1 MAHDTIVEINACL
14 DQLRAGDRRA
24 FERLIAR
31 AQERLRRL
39 ASKSLEDFARV
50 RRFEDADDV
59 LQRSLLRLLRRLEGH
74 TPATAAA
81 FFALAAQEIRRELL
95 DLVRHYFGPLGRGRR
110 EVPPPDADP
119 AASDAPPAA
128 DPSDYNHDPGRLVL
142 WTEMHEQVERL
153 PAAERCVFE
162 LRWYHGLTWAEAAAV
177 LNMSEA
183 TVKRR
188 WQDAQRLLLERL
200 SARPDDR

>member
-14 DQLRAGDRRA
+14 EQLRTGDRRA
-24 FERLIAR
+24 FGRLIAR

-39 ASKSLEDFARV
+39 ANKSLEDFARV

-59 LQRSLLRLLRRLEGH
+59 LQNSLLRLLRRLEAH

-110 EVPPPDADP
+110 EVPPPEADP
-119 AASDAPPAA
+119 AASSVPPAV
-128 DPSDYNHDPGRLVL
+128 DPGDQTRNPERLML
-142 WTEMHEQVERL
+142 WTELHEHVERL

-162 LRWYHGLTWAEAAAV
+162 LRWYHGLSWAEAAEV

-188 WQDAQRLLLERL
+188 WQDARRLLREWL
-200 SARPDDR
+200 SVRPDDR